1 MSTQR
6 ERYQNLK
13 MRALRVRAV
22 RDSQLVELAER
33 NTALARARQRMEDLS
48 KAREVIMLVGKNT
61 QQALQVRIST
71 IVSLALA
78 TVFDNPY
85 EFKVRFEERRN
96 TVECDLL
103 LVRGEDEFSPLDS
116 VGGGVVDVVSFALR
130 IADWKLRGGRPVIIL
145 DEQFRNVWPGGQPKV
160 SALLQRLSAEFDL
173 QIILVSHQERVNEC
187 ADKTFYVENGHVTEL
202 AV

>member
-187 ADKTFYVENGHVTEL
+187 ADKTFYVENGHVKEL
-202 AV
+202 R

>member
-6 ERYQNLK
+6 ERFQALK
-13 MRALRVRAV
+13 TRATRLRAV
-22 RDSQLVELAER
+22 RDSQMDDLAVR
-33 NTALARARQRMEDLS
+33 QDALAKARIRIEDLS

-78 TVFDNPY
+78 TVFDDPY
-85 EFKVRFEERRN
+85 EFRVRFEERRN

-130 IADWKLRGGRPVIIL
+130 IADWKLRGGRAVMIL
-145 DEQFRNVWPGGQPKV
+145 DEQFRNVWPAGQPKV
-160 SALLQRLSAEFDL
+160 SALLHRISTELGV
-173 QIILVSHQERVNEC
+173 QIILVSHQERVNDC
-187 ADKTFYVENGHVTEL
+187 ADKTFYVEDGKITEL
-202 AV
+202 AA

>member
-6 ERYQNLK
+6 ERFQALK
-13 MRALRVRAV
+13 TRAVRLRAV
-22 RDSQLVELAER
+22 RDSQVVELAER
-33 NTALARARQRMEDLS
+33 QTVLARARQRIEDLS

-78 TVFDNPY
+78 TVFEDPY

-145 DEQFRNVWPGGQPKV
+145 DEQFRNVWPAGQPKV
-160 SALLQRLSAEFDL
+160 SALLQRLSAELEL

-187 ADKTFYVENGHVTEL
+187 ADKTFYVENGRVTEL
-202 AV
+202 AA

>member
-6 ERYQNLK
+6 ERFQALK
-13 MRALRVRAV
+13 TRAVRLRAV
-22 RDSQLVELAER
+22 RDSQVVELAER
-33 NTALARARQRMEDLS
+33 QTVLARARQRIEDLS

-78 TVFDNPY
+78 TVFDDPY

-145 DEQFRNVWPGGQPKV
+145 DEQFRNVWPAGQPKV
-160 SALLQRLSAEFDL
+160 SALLQRLSAELEL

-187 ADKTFYVENGHVTEL
+187 ADKTFYVENGRVTEL
-202 AV
+202 AA

>member
-6 ERYQNLK
+6 ERFQALK
-13 MRALRVRAV
+13 TRAVRLRAV
-22 RDSQLVELAER
+22 RDSQVAELAER
-33 NTALARARQRMEDLS
+33 QTVLARARQRIEDLS

-78 TVFDNPY
+78 TVFEDPY

-145 DEQFRNVWPGGQPKV
+145 DEQFRNVWPAGQPKV
-160 SALLQRLSAEFDL
+160 SALLQRLSAELEL

-187 ADKTFYVENGHVTEL
+187 ADKTFYVENGRVTEL
-202 AV
+202 AA